1 MKVEIILND
10 DGKFPT
16 LRIRNCDDPQ
26 LVNISFVNSEIH
38 NVDVNIEDLK
48 LALRK
53 IGVK

>member
-16 LRIRNCDDPQ
+16 LRLRNCDDSQ
-26 LVNISFVNSEIH
+26 LVNISFVNSESN
-38 NVDVNIEDLK
+38 NVDVNIEELK

-53 IGVK
+53 VCVK